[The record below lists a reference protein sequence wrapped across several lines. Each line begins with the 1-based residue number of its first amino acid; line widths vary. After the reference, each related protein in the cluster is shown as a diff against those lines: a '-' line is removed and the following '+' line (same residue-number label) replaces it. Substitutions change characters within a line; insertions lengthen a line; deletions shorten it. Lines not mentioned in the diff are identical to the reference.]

1 MEGVREVNFED
12 NQPIYKQIIHL
23 VSLNLIRK
31 EWGLGDRI
39 PTVRDLAIQLRVNPN
54 TVQRAYSEM
63 ERDGL
68 IFSTRGTGR
77 FVTEDESVIEELKV
91 KITEELSQRFYLEM
105 KNLGWTTEKM
115 IEWIKKFHQ
124 GGEEQ

>member
-1 MEGVREVNFED
+1 MNFED
-12 NQPIYKQIIHL
+12 NQPIYKQIMHL
-23 VSLNLIRK
+23 VSLKLIQK
-31 EWGLGDRI
+31 EWDLGDRI
-39 PTVRDLAIQLRVNPN
+39 PSVRDLAILLRVNPN

-77 FVTEDESVIEELKV
+77 FVTEDENAIEELKE
-91 KITEELSQRFYLEM
+91 KITQELSQRFYLEM

-115 IEWIKKFHQ
+115 VEWIEKFHQ
-124 GGEEQ
+124 GGKQ